1 MAAANDGSLEFVNS
15 NSSGNNS
22 NTSSSNSNASSCNS
36 NSSAT
41 VNNNSSNSSNSSNNN
56 GGSNNNNSSNINN
69 NNNSH
74 HSNHGQNNMNSYV
87 TAAAA
92 AQAAAAQAAA
102 AAAAASAQQQ
112 QQQQQQHQQQQQQQH
127 QHQHQHQQSA
137 MDPRYGCRLTLP
149 LPLPPPLGPPPRS
162 LEHMIIYENFD
173 VHETHRI
180 EDGVCTHISRLPPK
194 KQELL
199 KQFGIQSSQQCL
211 SNYEKYIL
219 IENFIKFCNE
229 YQISDHRPFL
239 DFHESAL
246 SKCEQLKFV
255 RYLGQG
261 LSNLTL
267 NKIYVAFKD
276 LMSHGRTEKSGLD
289 NYNLDAL
296 LKKKRKNLYN
306 RLHAAAPSI
315 DITAYETAQHPHTR
329 PLHAFAALNAG
340 TQQQQHQQQQQRSEV
355 CNDLAA
361 QYSYAPQQR

>member
-41 VNNNSSNSSNSSNNN
+41 VNNNSSNSK
-56 GGSNNNNSSNINN
+56 
-69 NNNSH
+69 
-74 HSNHGQNNMNSYV
+74 
-87 TAAAA
+87 
-92 AQAAAAQAAA
+92 
-102 AAAAASAQQQ
+102 
-112 QQQQQQHQQQQQQQH
+112 HQQQQQQQH

-137 MDPRYGCRLTLP
+137 MDPRYGCSASAERGPSTLLPPPPPLPPHTGLTLP